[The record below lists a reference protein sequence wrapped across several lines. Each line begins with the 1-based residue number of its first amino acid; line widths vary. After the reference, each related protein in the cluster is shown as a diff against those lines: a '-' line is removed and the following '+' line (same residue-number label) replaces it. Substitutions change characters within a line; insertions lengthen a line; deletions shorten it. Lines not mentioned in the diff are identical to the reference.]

1 VVAAATAAANPHN
14 SITAKGEDHIL
25 ALAIY
30 ASYVERLIAWRLS
43 ARYPMAQT
51 STALL
56 TVTLLTG
63 LFVVRPSAHAQ
74 ITFTPP
80 VPPPSTTG
88 PVKDKPYVANK
99 VMHLKRSMAD
109 GTITEHDAQ
118 IYEARDSAGR
128 LLVEIQMTI
137 ASGSSRPAKI
147 FVLDNVTDPKNRTAL
162 NWTSLSRTA
171 TLMHTSSPELRAL
184 AAAGTTGKAPP
195 PPTEIKPEMIGQ
207 REIHGLMTTGRR
219 TQKSLPAG
227 TIGNTTDTDT
237 EHEWWTDEDLH
248 FVVLDTSRN
257 PQHGEQTTELV
268 DLKRVEPDPERFH
281 APAGYT
287 LHEVNR
293 NPSPLKL
300 GEPANPP
307 LDIAN
312 APALTHAEALLKLSS
327 PDKNEK
333 RLGAAVLVREAQASS
348 SLSLKDETAYSLARA
363 GVGIPE
369 AQQLA
374 QQAVDG
380 AEAEVA
386 LDPPNAQSHEIFTR
400 ETELSRYWDTLGF
413 IYLHQGQDALA
424 AQYLQG
430 AWLLDP
436 RAYYALHL
444 GKLREQAGDNS
455 AAIAIYREAL
465 EARGTQGLK
474 DSLRERIEA
483 LSGAADVQPL
493 DMPAIPLDSA
503 VPASAGTALF
513 DATYTAASN
522 TPEVVFVSGDSAFKP
537 LAATLAASIGTS
549 TPVSFA
555 LPDKG
560 PETIVRRIQFVC
572 KTADRATCQA
582 QFLSAQLASETAQ
595 P

>member
-1 VVAAATAAANPHN
+1 
-14 SITAKGEDHIL
+14 
-25 ALAIY
+25 
-30 ASYVERLIAWRLS
+30 
-43 ARYPMAQT
+43 MAQT
-51 STALL
+51 YP
-56 TVTLLTG
+56 TLLTAT
-63 LFVVRPSAHAQ
+63 LFASLLVVPPSAHAQ
-74 ITFTPP
+74 VTFTPP
-80 VPPPSTTG
+80 APPPTTTG

-99 VMHLKRSMAD
+99 VMHMKRSMAD
-109 GTITEHDAQ
+109 GTITQNDAQ
-118 IYEARDSAGR
+118 IYEARDSSGR
-128 LLVEIQMTI
+128 LLMEIQLTVP
-137 ASGSSRPAKI
+137 GGPSRPAKI
-147 FVLDNVTDPKNRTAL
+147 FIFDNVVDPNNHTGL
-162 NWTSLSRTA
+162 NWSSLTKTA
-171 TLMHTSSPELRAL
+171 NLMHLSSPEMRAL

-195 PPTEIKPEMIGQ
+195 TPVEIKPEMIGQ

-227 TIGNTTDTDT
+227 TIGNTTATDT

-281 APAGYT
+281 PPAGYT
-287 LHEVNR
+287 LHEINSAPAPV
-293 NPSPLKL
+293 KL
-300 GEPANPP
+300 GEPASSA
-307 LDIAN
+307 LDITN
-312 APALTHAEALLKLSS
+312 APTLTHAEALLKLSS

-333 RLGAAVLVREAQASS
+333 RIGAAVLVREAQASS
-348 SLSLKDETAYSLARA
+348 SLSLKDDTAYSLARA

-369 AQQLA
+369 AQQLS

-380 AEAEVA
+380 AEAEATLA
-386 LDPPNAQSHEIFTR
+386 LPDSPSHEVFIR
-400 ETELSRYWDTLGF
+400 ETELGRYWDTLGF
-413 IYLHQGQDALA
+413 IYLHQGQDTLA

-444 GKLREQAGDNS
+444 GKVREHAGDNT
-455 AAIAIYREAL
+455 AAVAIYREAL

-483 LSGAADVQPL
+483 LSGTADVQPL

-513 DATYTAASN
+513 DAIYTAASN

-537 LAATLAASIGTS
+537 LAATLAASLAKS
-549 TPVSFA
+549 APVSFA

>member
-1 VVAAATAAANPHN
+1 
-14 SITAKGEDHIL
+14 
-25 ALAIY
+25 
-30 ASYVERLIAWRLS
+30 
-43 ARYPMAQT
+43 MAQT
-51 STALL
+51 YP
-56 TVTLLTG
+56 TLLTAT
-63 LFVVRPSAHAQ
+63 LFASLLVVPPSAHAQ
-74 ITFTPP
+74 ITFTAPA
-80 VPPPSTTG
+80 PPPSTTG

-99 VMHLKRSMAD
+99 VMHMKRSLAD
-109 GTITEHDAQ
+109 GTITQNDAQ
-118 IYEARDSAGR
+118 IYEARDSSGR
-128 LLVEIQMTI
+128 LLMEIQLTVP
-137 ASGSSRPAKI
+137 GGPSRPAKI
-147 FVLDNVTDPKNRTAL
+147 FIFDNVTDPNNGTGL
-162 NWTSLSRTA
+162 NWTSLTKTA
-171 TLMHTSSPELRAL
+171 NLTHLSSPELRAL
-184 AAAGTTGKAPP
+184 AAAGTTGKAPRP
-195 PPTEIKPEMIGQ
+195 PIEIKPEMIGQ

-268 DLKRVEPDPERFH
+268 DLKRVEPDPDRFH
-281 APAGYT
+281 PPAGYT
-287 LHEVNR
+287 LHEVNPK
-293 NPSPLKL
+293 PSPLKPA
-300 GEPANPP
+300 EPSNPP
-307 LDIAN
+307 LDLAN

-333 RLGAAVLVREAQASS
+333 RIGAAVLVREAQASA
-348 SLSLKDETAYSLARA
+348 SLSLKDDTAYSLARA
-363 GVGIPE
+363 NIGIPE

-380 AEAEVA
+380 AEAEA
-386 LDPPNAQSHEIFTR
+386 TLDPPNAPSHEVFTR
-400 ETELSRYWDTLGF
+400 ETELGRYWDTLGF
-413 IYLHQGQDALA
+413 IYLHQGQDTLA

-444 GKLREQAGDNS
+444 GKLREDAGDTNT
-455 AAIAIYREAL
+455 AISIYREAL

-474 DSLRERIEA
+474 DSLRQRIEA
-483 LSGAADVQPL
+483 LSGIADVQPL

-503 VPASAGTALF
+503 VPASAGTAIF
-513 DATYTAASN
+513 DAIYTAASN
-522 TPEVVFVSGDSAFKP
+522 TPEVVFVSGDSALKP
-537 LAATLAASIGTS
+537 FASTLASSIGRS
-549 TPVSFA
+549 TEGSFT

-582 QFLSAQLASETAQ
+582 RFLSAQLASETVQ